1 MALCRVSSVKLL
13 IKVVPQA
20 YACPYC
26 RIGVFFILVS
36 QAETS
41 RRDRKEIKQMT
52 NEQNTLVKK
61 RDGFSSKIGFIIAC
75 IGSAVGMGNI
85 WMFPYRVGQF
95 GGAAFLVPYFIFVAL
110 LGVTGI
116 VGEITLGRSM
126 KTGPL
131 GAFGK
136 AMKRRGLKG
145 GEAIGMIPVI
155 GSLAT
160 AIGYTVVM
168 AWIIKFFVGSITGSA
183 MRAKDSGAYFGE
195 LATDFG
201 AVPWHIIVVLV
212 TFCLMVFGIA
222 KGIEK
227 VNKFMMP
234 AFFILFVI
242 IAIRVAFLPGAGAG
256 YTYLLKPEWS
266 ALADPMTWAYALG
279 QAFFSLSLAGSGTVV
294 YGSYI
299 SEKEDIVSSAK
310 YIAVFDTLAAMVA
323 ALVIIPAVFAFGMDP
338 MAGPPLMFITM
349 PSIFKLMPL
358 GQLIAIIFFLAV
370 MFAGFTSLVNLYET
384 PIEAIEEKFG
394 ISRKTAVG
402 IILGIGLIVGLFI
415 ENGDVVSAWMDVI
428 SIYIVPLGAL
438 LAAVM
443 VYWVCGKGY
452 AREHAQIG
460 RVKPIGGWFEPV
472 AKYVFCGVTVAVY
485 ILGIVYGGIG

>member
-160 AIGYTVVM
+160 AIGYT
-168 AWIIKFFVGSITGSA
+168 
-183 MRAKDSGAYFGE
+183 E
-195 LATDFG
+195 L
-201 AVPWHIIVVLV
+201 W
-212 TFCLMVFGIA
+212 
-222 KGIEK
+222 
-227 VNKFMMP
+227 
-234 AFFILFVI
+234 
-242 IAIRVAFLPGAGAG
+242 R
-256 YTYLLKPEWS
+256 
-266 ALADPMTWAYALG
+266 
-279 QAFFSLSLAGSGTVV
+279 
-294 YGSYI
+294 
-299 SEKEDIVSSAK
+299 
-310 YIAVFDTLAAMVA
+310 
-323 ALVIIPAVFAFGMDP
+323 
-338 MAGPPLMFITM
+338 
-349 PSIFKLMPL
+349 
-358 GQLIAIIFFLAV
+358 
-370 MFAGFTSLVNLYET
+370 
-384 PIEAIEEKFG
+384 
-394 ISRKTAVG
+394 
-402 IILGIGLIVGLFI
+402 GL
-415 ENGDVVSAWMDVI
+415 
-428 SIYIVPLGAL
+428 
-438 LAAVM
+438 
-443 VYWVCGKGY
+443 
-452 AREHAQIG
+452 
-460 RVKPIGGWFEPV
+460 
-472 AKYVFCGVTVAVY
+472 
-485 ILGIVYGGIG
+485 

>member
-1 MALCRVSSVKLL
+1 
-13 IKVVPQA
+13 
-20 YACPYC
+20 
-26 RIGVFFILVS
+26 
-36 QAETS
+36 
-41 RRDRKEIKQMT
+41 MT
-52 NEQNTLVKK
+52 VKK
-61 RDGFSSKIGFIIAC
+61 RDGFSSKMGFVIAC

-85 WMFPYRVGQF
+85 WMFPYRVGEF

-116 VGEITLGRSM
+116 VGEVTLGRTM

-131 GAFGK
+131 GSFKK
-136 AMKRRGLKG
+136 AMEKRGLKG
-145 GEAIGMIPVI
+145 GEAIGIIPVI

-168 AWIIKFFVGSITGSA
+168 AWILKFFVGSITGSVMKA
-183 MRAKDSGAYFGE
+183 EDSGAYFGE
-195 LATDFG
+195 LASNFG
-201 AVPWHIIVVLV
+201 AVPWHVIVIVA

-234 AFFILFVI
+234 AFFFLFVI
-242 IAIRVAFLPGAGAG
+242 IAIRVAFLPGAEAG
-256 YTYLLKPEWS
+256 YDFLLKPQWS
-266 ALADPMTWAYALG
+266 ALANPMTWAYALG

-323 ALVIIPAVFAFGMDP
+323 ALVIIPAVFAFDMDP
-338 MAGPPLMFITM
+338 MAGPPLMFIAM
-349 PSIFKLMPL
+349 PSIFKMMPL

-370 MFAGFTSLVNLYET
+370 LFAGFTSLVNLYET
-384 PIEAIEEKFG
+384 PIEALQEKFG
-394 ISRKTAVG
+394 LSRKGAVG
-402 IILGIGLIVGLFI
+402 IILGIGLLVGIFI
-415 ENGDVVSAWMDVI
+415 ENGNVVSAWMDVV
-428 SIYIVPLGAL
+428 SIYIVTLGAL
-438 LAAVM
+438 LAAIM
-443 VYWVCGKGY
+443 VYWVCGKGF

-460 RVKPIGGWFEPV
+460 RVKPIGRWFEPV
-472 AKYVFCGVTVAVY
+472 AKYVFCGVTIVVY
-485 ILGIVYGGIG
+485 ILGIVCGGIG

>member
-1 MALCRVSSVKLL
+1 
-13 IKVVPQA
+13 
-20 YACPYC
+20 
-26 RIGVFFILVS
+26 
-36 QAETS
+36 
-41 RRDRKEIKQMT
+41 
-52 NEQNTLVKK
+52 
-61 RDGFSSKIGFIIAC
+61 
-75 IGSAVGMGNI
+75 
-85 WMFPYRVGQF
+85 
-95 GGAAFLVPYFIFVAL
+95 
-110 LGVTGI
+110 
-116 VGEITLGRSM
+116 
-126 KTGPL
+126 
-131 GAFGK
+131 
-136 AMKRRGLKG
+136 
-145 GEAIGMIPVI
+145 
-155 GSLAT
+155 
-160 AIGYTVVM
+160 M

-415 ENGDVVSAWMDVI
+415 ENGDVVSAWMDVV